1 MKRPRRW
8 QVSTRWIVESTS
20 GNSFPAWTVTGEAG
34 GHQSPL
40 SLEMPPVFRANLHAL
55 DGFAVLCLNYRAGN
69 RSFLLRQNG
78 SLRVCRIDLWREKE
92 THAEQ
97 QGDHG
102 NPLNQTD
109 HNAVEAGK

>member
-1 MKRPRRW
+1 
-8 QVSTRWIVESTS
+8 
-20 GNSFPAWTVTGEAG
+20 
-34 GHQSPL
+34 
-40 SLEMPPVFRANLHAL
+40 MP
-55 DGFAVLCLNYRAGN
+55 GWRAGRLVRHKLRITQHEAAAQMAGLDSLDSGIHVREFIPCVDRHR
-69 RSFLLRQNG
+69 RSRWASVAAFPGNASSVPREPARAR
-78 SLRVCRIDLWREKE
+78 RVRRIDLWREKE